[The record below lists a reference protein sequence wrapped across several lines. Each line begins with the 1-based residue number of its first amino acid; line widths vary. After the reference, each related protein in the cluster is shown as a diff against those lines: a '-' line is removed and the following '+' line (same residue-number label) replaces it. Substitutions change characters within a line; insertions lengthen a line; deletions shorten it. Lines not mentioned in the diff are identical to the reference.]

1 VLNDVAKS
9 VIEAQRGLHRVW
21 VFPYRGRLLAKMN
34 DSAWKRG
41 RAQAAQQWRQDKGE
55 PAHPGFAHLRVH
67 DLKHTFGR
75 RLRVA
80 GVSFED
86 RQALL
91 GHKSESVTTDYSA
104 AEIAHLIAQANKV
117 MLGNQRSSPTLTV
130 LRRKSA

>member
-1 VLNDVAKS
+1 
-9 VIEAQRGLHRVW
+9 
-21 VFPYRGRLLAKMN
+21 MN
-34 DSAWKRG
+34 GSAWKKARV
-41 RAQAAQQWRQDKGE
+41 RAAAQWSKDKQE
-55 PAHPGFAHLRVH
+55 TAHRGFVRVRVH

-104 AEIAHLIAQANKV
+104 AETEHLIAQAAKV
-117 MLGNQRSSPTLTV
+117 TMGSQRSTPTLTV
-130 LRRKSA
+130 LRRRAAWL

>member
-1 VLNDVAKS
+1 V
-9 VIEAQRGLHRVW
+9 EAQRGLHATW
-21 VFPYRGRLLAKMN
+21 VFPYRGHALKQMN
-34 DSAWKRG
+34 GSAWKKARV
-41 RAQAAQQWRQDKGE
+41 RAAAKWCEEKGE
-55 PAHPGFAHLRVH
+55 TAHPGFKRLRVH

-104 AEIAHLIAQANKV
+104 AEIEHLIAHAQKV
-117 MLGNQRSSPTLTV
+117 TTGSQRSTPTLTV
-130 LRRKSA
+130 LRRRAA